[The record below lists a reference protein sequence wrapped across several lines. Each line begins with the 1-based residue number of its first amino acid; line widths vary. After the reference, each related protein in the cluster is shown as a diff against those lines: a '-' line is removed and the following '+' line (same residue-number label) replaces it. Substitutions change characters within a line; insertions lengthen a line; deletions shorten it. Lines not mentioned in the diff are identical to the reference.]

1 MTAEIVSVGTEL
13 LLGQI
18 VDTNAAY
25 LGRALSEVGI
35 AVYRRTTVGDN
46 RQRLRSALEQALASA
61 DVVFTIGG
69 LGPTMDDITRDVL
82 SEVTGVPLVFSEEI
96 AAQLRAFFEKRGR
109 PLLDSQLRQA
119 YVPASGRALPNP
131 NGTAPGLLFDIPPKL
146 AIALPGP
153 PGEFIPIL
161 DNEVMP
167 LLRAKTGG
175 TTIRS
180 RVVRVCGMGEAMVED
195 RVKDLMTGENP
206 TVAPYAKTS
215 EVHLRVTARAG
226 SREEAEALIR
236 PVVEEIER
244 RLGSHVYAYDD
255 EPLEGAV
262 VRLLKERRRTL
273 AVAES
278 CTGGTLAGRIT
289 DIPGSSEVFL
299 GGVVAYSNEAK
310 AALVGVDRGMIA
322 EHGAVSEPVAKALAT
337 GARTRF
343 GADFGIGI
351 TGIAGPGGGT
361 PEKPV
366 GLVWIALADE
376 SGVEAVGHHFLGIRA
391 DIRNR
396 SVQAALTML
405 RDRLLGMASMEA
417 RGFHG

>member
-1 MTAEIVSVGTEL
+1 
-13 LLGQI
+13 
-18 VDTNAAY
+18 
-25 LGRALSEVGI
+25 
-35 AVYRRTTVGDN
+35 
-46 RQRLRSALEQALASA
+46 
-61 DVVFTIGG
+61 
-69 LGPTMDDITRDVL
+69 MDDITRDVL

-96 AAQLRAFFEKRGR
+96 AEQLREFFAKRGR
-109 PLLDSQLRQA
+109 PLLESQLRQA

-167 LLRAKTGG
+167 LLREKTGG

-226 SREEAEALIR
+226 SPEEAEALIR

-262 VRLLKERRRTL
+262 VRLRKERRRTL

-361 PEKPV
+361 PAKPV

-376 SGVEAVGHHFLGIRA
+376 SGVEAVRHHFLGIRA

-396 SVQAALTML
+396 AVQAALTML
-405 RDRLLGMASMEA
+405 RDRLLGMPSADA